1 MKKKKHKYLPVYRTD
16 LLPSNL
22 TASKKAQVLEL
33 IKAYR
38 KGAVLLGHEQW
49 RLFFETG
56 RFNKNYDVD
65 DKTTFASVIG
75 AANRVQMCRYQVV
88 GQLESWISNRANEFR
103 NIVTRSTLSDDIKHM
118 LYTINRTRT
127 WFFRGDVVMRD
138 TGEIIPLEVRKLAR
152 TIMHHVMSKHNRPN
166 LSRISMRLH
175 FKAAELEKPIKAT
188 QKGKVGYWINLF
200 TMKKYQK
207 IAIPLLTYEYHKKR
221 QGHTIDGIQ
230 INQCD
235 GQLTFGVVTDMS
247 EAYAKSR
254 AEYDG
259 HGTIALDFGL
269 STLFATSEGQLLG
282 QDWLKK
288 LKRYDAQITRIAA
301 SQQRAGRKPRDS
313 KRYRA
318 LVQDMRGFIRNEVG
332 RIMNK
337 LIEQG
342 RPKELVLERLDFR
355 NPSLSP
361 RLNAI
366 LSNCGRSIIRAKLRD
381 FEERYGIKSTEV
393 NPAYTSQTCSSCGY
407 VDKRNRRD
415 QKTFECLWCG
425 HKQHA
430 DLNAARNIGQ
440 RRALPIG
447 SLFQRKAAVLA
458 NLVRDFGERR
468 IRTHGP
474 CRSGSCS
481 TPADPRLT
489 NPYFNEVLPGAVRSC
504 ERRETSVKSVETQ
517 ATMAASHYGCLS

>member
-1 MKKKKHKYLPVYRTD
+1 MTKKKQKYLSVYRTD

-22 TASKKAQVLEL
+22 TESKKAQVLEL

-56 RFNKNYDVD
+56 RFNKNCDI

-75 AANRVQMCRYQVV
+75 AANRVQMCRWQVV
-88 GQLESWISNRANEFR
+88 GQLQSWISNRANEFSD
-103 NIVTRSTLSDDIKHM
+103 IVKRSSLNPDTKHM
-118 LYTINRTRT
+118 LYTINRTGT
-127 WFFRGDVVMRD
+127 WFFRGDVVMKE

-152 TIMHHVMSKHNRPN
+152 TIMRHIMSKHNRPD
-166 LSRISMRLH
+166 LSHISMRLNFH
-175 FKAAELEKPIKAT
+175 AAKLEKPIKAT
-188 QKGKVGYWINLF
+188 QSGKVGYWINLS

-207 IAIPLLTYEYHKKR
+207 IAVPLLTYEHHDKR
-221 QGHTIDGIQ
+221 QGRIIDGVQ
-230 INQCD
+230 INERD
-235 GQLTFGVVTDMS
+235 GELTFGIVTDMS
-247 EAYAKSR
+247 EACAKSR

-282 QDWLKK
+282 QDWLKQ
-288 LKRYDAQITRIAA
+288 LKRYDLLINMIAA
-301 SQQRAGRKPRDS
+301 CQRRAGRKPRDS

-332 RIMNK
+332 RVMNK
-337 LIEQG
+337 LVEQG
-342 RPKELVLERLDFR
+342 KPKELVLEKLDFR
-355 NPSLSP
+355 NPSLSK

-381 FEERYGIKSTEV
+381 FEERYGIKFTEV
-393 NPAYTSQTCSSCGY
+393 NAAYTSQTCSSCGY

-415 QKTFECLWCG
+415 QSTFKCLWCG

-430 DLNAARNIGQ
+430 DLNAAKNIGQ
-440 RRALPIG
+440 RRALSIG
-447 SLFQRKAAVLA
+447 SLFQGKAAVLA
-458 NLVRDFGERR
+458 NIVRDFGERR
-468 IRTHGP
+468 IRAYGP
-474 CRSGSCS
+474 CRTGSCS

-489 NPYFNEVLPGAVRSC
+489 NSYFKGISSSVVRSR
-504 ERRETSVKSVETQ
+504 ERRETSVKLAETQ
-517 ATMAASHYGCLS
+517 AIMAASHCGCLS